1 MARRKNDMGMSLM
14 GGSSSAAEIDS
25 SVDELE
31 DLLQQ
36 IEMGLEE
43 MATIG
48 DPGDRQQK
56 VKSLSEKMTRARNVH
71 HSMKVELQDL
81 DDRDKKTYQT
91 KVSAFT
97 PRLSR
102 LQEELKAA
110 KNITNK
116 VDLVHGAMSP
126 MRDEGQMS
134 DMEMM
139 DEAGRI
145 QGKDKQATRRM
156 LKMVANT
163 EEIAANTMETMKN
176 QTDQLARI
184 HQVCC

>member
-102 LQEELKAA
+102 LQEELKLARA
-110 KNITNK
+110 REQDWLDKDFAVEQAR
-116 VDLVHGAMSP
+116 VDTVLV
-126 MRDEGQMS
+126 
-134 DMEMM
+134 
-139 DEAGRI
+139 
-145 QGKDKQATRRM
+145 
-156 LKMVANT
+156 NT
-163 EEIAANTMETMKN
+163 ETLLG
-176 QTDQLARI
+176 QLYMVHPA
-184 HQVCC
+184 